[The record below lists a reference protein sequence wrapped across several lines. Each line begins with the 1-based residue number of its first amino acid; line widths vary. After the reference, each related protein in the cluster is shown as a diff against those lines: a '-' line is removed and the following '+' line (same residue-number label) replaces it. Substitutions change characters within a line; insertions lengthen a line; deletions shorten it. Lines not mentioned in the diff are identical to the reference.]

1 MTDLKQK
8 SISVFLLWEEKMHI
22 NIRKTF
28 LTTKN
33 KLKLLI
39 SIAVILIVIAITFL
53 MLSRW
58 KTITVLVYGKQITF
72 ATNEDTVSTALREKN
87 INISPNDIVE
97 PSLDSKLEDKE
108 NITIRHAVNVK
119 ISVDAKQLNILS
131 PEENAESL
139 LRAEGITLNSQD
151 KLNIEKDT
159 KLFEGMEIVITR
171 VETKTITES
180 MPLSFK
186 EMVKEDSS
194 LPNTKR
200 EVIQEGKNGE
210 KQVTTEVV
218 YEDGKE
224 VSREVVS
231 EKVTVSAIDRIIVK
245 GTYPLMPV
253 SSSGDALAY
262 SRVFKAKAT
271 AYWAVRGVGKTY
283 TASGRKAIWD
293 PNGYST
299 IAVDPSIIPYGT
311 KLFVERYG
319 FAIAADTGT
328 AIIGDTIDVF
338 FNTYNEACK
347 WGVKYVNVYILK

>member
-1 MTDLKQK
+1 MHRNIPK
-8 SISVFLLWEEKMHI
+8 IFLAI
-22 NIRKTF
+22 
-28 LTTKN
+28 KN
-33 KLKLLI
+33 RLKLLI
-39 SIAVILIVIAITFL
+39 SIAVILTTIAATFVI
-53 MLSRW
+53 LSRW
-58 KTITVLVYGKQITF
+58 KTITVLVDGKEITF
-72 ATNEDTVSTALREKN
+72 ATNEDTISTALSEKN

-97 PSLDSKLEDKE
+97 PALDSKLEDKE
-108 NITIRHAVNVK
+108 NITIKHTVNVK
-119 ISVDAKQLNILS
+119 ISIDGKQLSIPS
-131 PEENAESL
+131 PEENVDSL
-139 LRAEGITLNSQD
+139 LRAEGIILNSED
-151 KLNIEKDT
+151 KINIDKGT
-159 KLFEGMEIVITR
+159 KLSEGLEIIIIR

-180 MPLSFK
+180 IPLSFK
-186 EMVKEDSS
+186 EVVKEDSS

-200 EVIQEGKNGE
+200 EVIQEGKSGE
-210 KQVTTEVV
+210 KQVTTEIV

-224 VSREVVS
+224 VSRKVVN
-231 EKVTVSAIDRIIVK
+231 EKVAVSPIDRIIVK

-283 TASGRKAIWD
+283 TASGRKAVWD

-328 AIIGDTIDVF
+328 AIIGNTIDVY

-347 WGVKYVNVYILK
+347 WGVKYVNVYVLK